1 MYMWHVK
8 SSESVL
14 EELNTSIENGLTDDE
29 AKRRIDQYGYNE
41 FEEEEQTPLWRLIF
55 EQINSPLIYILL
67 AATVISFFI
76 GEIGD
81 GIIIL
86 LVIVLN
92 AVIGVIQESKAEKA
106 LSELKKMSSPKALV
120 KRDGVLKEIESK
132 DVVPGDIVT
141 IDTGRSI
148 PADIRFFNT
157 VNLRVEESA
166 LTGESVPVEKDA
178 NANIEK
184 DTALADQANMGF
196 MSTLSTYGRGEG
208 VVVRTGM
215 DTEIGQIATLLK
227 KQEKSKTPLQEK
239 LAQLGKILGI
249 GAIVVSILVF
259 VIGYFQG
266 RGVTDLFLLAVSLS
280 VAAIPE
286 GLPAIV
292 TIVLAL
298 GVQRMIKRN
307 AIVRK
312 LPAVETLGS
321 VSIICSDKTGTLT
334 QNKMTV
340 TKTYVNNTITSIDKL
355 PSSESKLFLQTMVL
369 CNDATMEDDDATG
382 DPTEVALLEVGKRF
396 DFEKQTL
403 KKQYKRAYEVPF
415 DSERKM
421 MTTVNKDVNGKN
433 FAFSKGALESILPVS
448 TKMLKNGQIIELTKE
463 ARNEITNAAL
473 SMSEEALRVLA
484 MAYKPLDGEKPDEVM
499 EDEFIF
505 LGLVGMIDPPRGD
518 VKESIQL
525 SHQAGITPV
534 MITGDNPKT
543 AFAIA
548 QSLEIADKPEQTMTG
563 QEIDELSQQ
572 QLKKRVETVRVFA
585 RVSPEHKVKIVDA
598 FKQKGN
604 IVSMTGDGVNDA
616 PSLKKADVGVA
627 MGITGTDV
635 AKGTADIILTD
646 DRFSTIVAAVEEGR
660 NIYLNIKKSILYLLS
675 CNLGEIVALL
685 LAILLKWPA
694 PLTAIHIL
702 WVNLITD
709 TLPAIALGFERG
721 EKEIMKEKPRDPEE
735 RVITGQDGKF
745 ILGNGFLIGLSTL
758 IAFMIGLQG
767 DFSQYLT
774 NSSSDK
780 LTQAQ
785 TMAFLTLS
793 FSQLFH
799 SFNLKQRK
807 GTVLTKNL
815 FDNKYLIGAFIL
827 GIFIQLSLVFIP
839 FFNDLLNVRPLDANQ
854 WIVVI
859 GFSILPIMVNEVIKK
874 IKKA

>member
-1 MYMWHVK
+1 MWHVK